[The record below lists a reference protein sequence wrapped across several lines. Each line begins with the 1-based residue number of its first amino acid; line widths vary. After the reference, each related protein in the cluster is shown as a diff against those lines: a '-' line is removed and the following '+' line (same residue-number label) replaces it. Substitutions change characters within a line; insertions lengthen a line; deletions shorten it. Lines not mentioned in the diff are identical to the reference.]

1 MAGNDAGAALSSL
14 LSLAAVLVMLGLAF
28 FVARRLQRAGRL
40 PSAPRPGGE
49 GLGIRLLS
57 TRPLGWQSSLQLLE
71 VDGRRV
77 LLGVSRSGITALGIW
92 PGAAMIGEAEGAP
105 AAVPPRPGVTP

>member
-1 MAGNDAGAALSSL
+1 MAGGEAGAALSSL
-14 LSLAAVLVMLGLAF
+14 LSLAAVLVMLALAV

-40 PSAPRPGGE
+40 PGAPRAGGD
-49 GLGIRLLS
+49 GFGIRLLS
-57 TRPLGWQSSLQLLE
+57 IRPLGWQSSLQLLE

-92 PGAAMIGEAEGAP
+92 PGTTTIGETEGVP
-105 AAVPPRPGVTP
+105 AAAPPRPGVTS